1 MHDAIIASWA
11 LITMLCASS
20 AKSCTPVNVDF
31 PTDWRTRGRYPY
43 VNSNGMK
50 PVEALMLELMA
61 NSVIARCFGQSSWSG
76 LTSVQ
81 SICDTLEII
90 LSDAPLVCG
99 WNTID
104 LANLMPS
111 SLCISV
117 QKADMNF
124 GSRSLMIVSGSPWR
138 RTTCVMNSGTSCEA
152 VIIVCSGIRCTRDVN
167 LHNMTQM

>member
-1 MHDAIIASWA
+1 MRDVIIASWA
-11 LITMLCASS
+11 LITMLRASS
-20 AKSCTPVNVDF
+20 AKSCTLANVDF
-31 PTDWRTRGRYPY
+31 PTDWRTHRRYPY
-43 VNSNGMK
+43 VNSNGAK
-50 PVEALMLELMA
+50 PVEALTLELMA

-76 LTSVQ
+76 LMSVW
-81 SICDTLEII
+81 SICDTLWII

-99 WNTID
+99 WNAVD

-138 RTTCVMNSGTSCEA
+138 RTMCVMNSGASCEA
-152 VIIVCSGIRCTRDVN
+152 VVVVRSGIRCTRDVN
-167 LHNMTQM
+167 LHNTTQM